1 MCAMVV
7 EILMN
12 RVKEGQKDGMTKQGN
27 TYYTGIKIKP
37 DYQELDFNKIYIHV
51 HFFALNGKKLMS
63 WVYLFFVSWYDE
75 LHVLR
80 QACIP
85 IEEIKIFNM

>member
-37 DYQELDFNKIYIHV
+37 DYQRIGF
-51 HFFALNGKKLMS
+51 
-63 WVYLFFVSWYDE
+63 
-75 LHVLR
+75 
-80 QACIP
+80 
-85 IEEIKIFNM
+85 

>member
-27 TYYTGIKIKP
+27 TI
-37 DYQELDFNKIYIHV
+37 
-51 HFFALNGKKLMS
+51 
-63 WVYLFFVSWYDE
+63 WV
-75 LHVLR
+75 
-80 QACIP
+80 
-85 IEEIKIFNM
+85 

>member
-12 RVKEGQKDGMTKQGN
+12 RAIEGQKDGMTKQGN

-37 DYQELDFNKIYIHV
+37 DYQRIGF
-51 HFFALNGKKLMS
+51 
-63 WVYLFFVSWYDE
+63 
-75 LHVLR
+75 
-80 QACIP
+80 
-85 IEEIKIFNM
+85 

>member
-12 RVKEGQKDGMTKQGN
+12 RVREGQKDGMTKQGN

-51 HFFALNGKKLMS
+51 HFLLSMVKNL
-63 WVYLFFVSWYDE
+63 
-75 LHVLR
+75 
-80 QACIP
+80 
-85 IEEIKIFNM
+85 